1 VIQANL
7 GKQREAVESIA
18 AARRLLGPGP
28 KAAELEAKIRARAS
42 DAAGAVAALRPL
54 VEKKTITRETL
65 RSDPSYLPIAAAPEW
80 VKFLNEKEA
89 R

>member
-1 VIQANL
+1 MRCSAEEN
-7 GKQREAVESIA
+7 RPSSRSIA

-28 KAAELEAKIRARAS
+28 KAAELEARIRARAA

-54 VEKKTITRETL
+54 VETKTVSRETL
-65 RSDPSYLPIAAAPEW
+65 RSDPSYLPIATAPEW